1 MSLLNN
7 NVNNIDHPHV
17 NMLIPPP
24 VLLIILGLSAVGI
37 HWLKWN
43 GFDVSS
49 GRAFIGGLVI
59 LSGFLLMSLC
69 VLSFRKEQTPVRP
82 NKMPTSKIVRQR
94 IYP

>member
-7 NVNNIDHPHV
+7 NVNNEDHPHV

-24 VLLIILGLSAVGI
+24 VLLIILGLSAAGI

-43 GFDVSS
+43 GFDINSE
-49 GRAFIGGLVI
+49 RAFIGGLAI
-59 LSGFLLMSLC
+59 LSGFLLMISC

-94 IYP
+94 IYA